1 MDIDTTSINE
11 LPIMSNNPSSSNN
24 EQMEQMQQ
32 TTQNI
37 VIDRDSLPDVREPK
51 QVRFNDTPIV
61 QQDSQGEPEISQK
74 PNVMS
79 YELGIQAKKICILA
93 ALIFFLLMDPKIK
106 KYILNILVQVFGSFL
121 KTEHGNMTQLG
132 ILVYAVFYFSV
143 LQLLI
148 TKSIDISSF
157 HLAV

>member
-1 MDIDTTSINE
+1 
-11 LPIMSNNPSSSNN
+11 
-24 EQMEQMQQ
+24 MEQMQQ

-37 VIDRDSLPDVREPK
+37 VIDRDSVPDVREPK

-61 QQDSQGEPEISQK
+61 QQDNQGQSEISQK

-79 YELGIQAKKICILA
+79 YELGIQTKICILA

-132 ILVYAVFYFSV
+132 ILVYAVFYFH
-143 LQLLI
+143 
-148 TKSIDISSF
+148 TSSYY
-157 HLAV
+157 